1 MHNNST
7 SSYTNADF
15 FFFPESAAL
24 PSAQNGWCSIK
35 EIAIQYY
42 PHSSV
47 FSLCLICHSSPALE
61 PETSSQAFSYYPR
74 HSSESVSV
82 SSPQT
87 HNTHDFTEGELRSR
101 AINCGVWQQHLAP
114 RVKGRIQLH
123 RARLFRQG
131 SKGAK
136 PAMQIMHAGPQCG
149 RSGRKIKKMLLECIS
164 TETPKHQPHLGGKLH
179 SYVML

>member
-15 FFFPESAAL
+15 FFSPESAAL

-74 HSSESVSV
+74 HSSESVS
-82 SSPQT
+82 SPQT
-87 HNTHDFTEGELRSR
+87 HNTHDFTEGEPRSR

-123 RARLFRQG
+123 SQGVRARQQRSQA
-131 SKGAK
+131 S
-136 PAMQIMHAGPQCG
+136 HANHAC
-149 RSGRKIKKMLLECIS
+149 RSTVWQERE
-164 TETPKHQPHLGGKLH
+164 EN
-179 SYVML
+179 